1 MTYRQFRAWCN
12 KRAADGCWSMMTAMF
27 CLHIIGEME
36 KIPFWKR
43 KKVWKEKY
51 EEEIKRDIVEP
62 IEEKM
67 IEVYGKVL

>member
-1 MTYRQFRAWCN
+1 
-12 KRAADGCWSMMTAMF
+12 MTAMF